1 MILADIIPQYN
12 GIKHITELLPL
23 RSSAGRKRMLSQTFM
38 TKAKDIKEELDKV
51 EEMYG
56 FLLNPQFEKP
66 ITAIQQ
72 TLMQIHYIQ
81 NSLNA
86 LVQKHIMDEIELFE
100 IKRFALLCEEITT
113 QLDTL
118 SCQYIAVPDLNK
130 VIELLDPESNRTA
143 HFFIYSAYDPLLA
156 EARRQYKAL
165 EDEQS
170 DEAQLLREQCLN
182 LEDRIRQR
190 LSKNLHSYSS
200 DLMQAW
206 EAVATLDFTLARA
219 GLALESGLVRP
230 QIASDITQYE
240 GLFHPGIKE
249 ILQKKNQ
256 RFHPWDIQLFD
267 APCLIT
273 GANMAGKTVLLKTIA
288 LNQYLLQFGF
298 FVAAAKADIVP
309 VDVIRTAFDDEQS
322 ELTGLSSF
330 AAEIVRLQSV
340 LSAIKEGKKMLV
352 LIDEPARTT
361 NPHEGLAI
369 ANALIDLLEK
379 HRVRSLITT
388 HYSKIQSSCRKLR
401 IKGLKIPET
410 ISAITIDTIN
420 RYMDYS
426 LMEHRSNEAP
436 REAIQIARLLGL
448 DEELI
453 SLARFYAGRN
463 ETEIEPST

>member
-12 GIKHITELLPL
+12 GIRHITELLPL

-72 TLMQIHYIQ
+72 TLMQIHDIQ

-100 IKRFALLCEEITT
+100 IKRFALLCEEIAT

-165 EDEQS
+165 EGEQS

-190 LSKNLHSYSS
+190 LSKNLHSHSS
-200 DLMQAW
+200 DLMQAGKQW
-206 EAVATLDFTLARA
+206 LPL
-219 GLALESGLVRP
+219 
-230 QIASDITQYE
+230 
-240 GLFHPGIKE
+240 
-249 ILQKKNQ
+249 IL
-256 RFHPWDIQLFD
+256 L
-267 APCLIT
+267 
-273 GANMAGKTVLLKTIA
+273 
-288 LNQYLLQFGF
+288 
-298 FVAAAKADIVP
+298 
-309 VDVIRTAFDDEQS
+309 
-322 ELTGLSSF
+322 
-330 AAEIVRLQSV
+330 
-340 LSAIKEGKKMLV
+340 
-352 LIDEPARTT
+352 
-361 NPHEGLAI
+361 
-369 ANALIDLLEK
+369 
-379 HRVRSLITT
+379 
-388 HYSKIQSSCRKLR
+388 
-401 IKGLKIPET
+401 
-410 ISAITIDTIN
+410 
-420 RYMDYS
+420 
-426 LMEHRSNEAP
+426 
-436 REAIQIARLLGL
+436 
-448 DEELI
+448 
-453 SLARFYAGRN
+453 
-463 ETEIEPST
+463 